1 MNKKNAQG
9 GKTIAECSSGRQK
22 GGRCRLLTV
31 VQKLIRCILMRVLN
45 FDNQQLNGEWPFNG
59 GSTVMCIII
68 LHVYPNEIKVN
79 FFMSLFNRSKLLGK
93 CDLCCFVSPVKEK
106 LAHDPDSE
114 VATTS
119 LRVSL
124 LCPVSNNTFTICLL
138 TGYGLY
144 NNGLLYRQCKEN

>member
-1 MNKKNAQG
+1 
-9 GKTIAECSSGRQK
+9 
-22 GGRCRLLTV
+22 
-31 VQKLIRCILMRVLN
+31 MRVLN
-45 FDNQQLNGEWPFNG
+45 FDNQQRNGEGPFNG

-124 LCPVSNNTFTICLL
+124 LCPVSNNTFTILCLL

-144 NNGLLYRQCKEN
+144 NNGLLHRQCKEN